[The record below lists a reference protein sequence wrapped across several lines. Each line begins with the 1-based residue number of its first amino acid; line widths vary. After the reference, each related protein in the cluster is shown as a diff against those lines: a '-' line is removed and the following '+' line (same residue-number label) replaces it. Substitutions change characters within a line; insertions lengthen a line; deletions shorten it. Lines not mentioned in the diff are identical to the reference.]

1 MHRPRQRKLPASPPN
16 RIPRRHRNPVRQ
28 LLTSDSIDKGLLRR
42 AICPAE
48 IVRKLIDF
56 VGNRLTGVVPLRT
69 PRTIFRTGSNT
80 DRKTS
85 SGESRW
91 CRGVVWRKETPS
103 APGGRNARLGLRP
116 AMSVHRRIQCSAAI
130 VQVAPRLT
138 RSGAASV
145 DQTPHSPQL
154 KVRRS
159 VRPPLRGMVR
169 VRCID
174 RPQFG
179 HSGRTMLWSPTG
191 RFSSCNANMGPL
203 AVHFKRT
210 NEIQTHV

>member
-1 MHRPRQRKLPASPPN
+1 MPSA
-16 RIPRRHRNPVRQ
+16 
-28 LLTSDSIDKGLLRR
+28 
-42 AICPAE
+42 PAE
-48 IVRKLIDF
+48 TVRKLIDF

-69 PRTIFRTGSNT
+69 PRTIFRTDSNT

-91 CRGVVWRKETPS
+91 RRCAVWRKETPS

-130 VQVAPRLT
+130 VQAAPRST

-159 VRPPLRGMVR
+159 GSPPVRGVVR

-179 HSGRTMLWSPTG
+179 HGGRTWCGRRPAASIPVMPTWYLV
-191 RFSSCNANMGPL
+191 AL
-203 AVHFKRT
+203 HFKRT

>member
-1 MHRPRQRKLPASPPN
+1 MPSA
-16 RIPRRHRNPVRQ
+16 
-28 LLTSDSIDKGLLRR
+28 
-42 AICPAE
+42 PAE
-48 IVRKLIDF
+48 TVRKLIDF

-91 CRGVVWRKETPS
+91 RRRAVWRKETPS

-138 RSGAASV
+138 RSGVASV

-154 KVRRS
+154 KVRKS
-159 VRPPLRGMVR
+159 GRPPVRGMVR

-191 RFSSCNANMGPL
+191 RFSSCNANMGPRCG
-203 AVHFKRT
+203 AFQT
-210 NEIQTHV
+210 ND